1 VGEQGHRGLAIIL
14 VMLVDQVEG
23 LNQNTP
29 QELIQDRLE
38 RQDKVIREVT
48 VALTLMV
55 NFTIQGVAVERVR

>member
-1 VGEQGHRGLAIIL
+1 
-14 VMLVDQVEG
+14 MLVDQVEE
-23 LNQNTP
+23 LNQDTP